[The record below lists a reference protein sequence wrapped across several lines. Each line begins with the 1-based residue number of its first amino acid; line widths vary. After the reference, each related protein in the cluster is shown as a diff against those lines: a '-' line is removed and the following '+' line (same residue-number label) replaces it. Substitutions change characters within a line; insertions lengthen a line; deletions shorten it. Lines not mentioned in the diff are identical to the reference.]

1 MTITSTPD
9 ISGVPLTDRQ
19 RQVWEMTHGLGD
31 YNQPMRASEIAKEL
45 GISTNAVYVTRRRVR
60 QILEDQGLVRP
71 GEKQPKRII
80 RQKSGLEEAI
90 DSLRDQLLGYD
101 SEEESLKNRLEL
113 IEKTRPDLQEALE
126 RLERLEAIQGGSKPV
141 NEPEPV
147 AA

>member
-1 MTITSTPD
+1 
-9 ISGVPLTDRQ
+9 
-19 RQVWEMTHGLGD
+19 
-31 YNQPMRASEIAKEL
+31 MRASEIAKEL